1 MHPLPNLDFPPF
13 PTLAYL
19 LRIFWPPFTFST
31 PNLAPLFFRH
41 GVLPLPTCTPGLKS
55 PQALRRTNLKAAFFL
70 FWLQLGQTKWPHYK
84 LAPATPTISGFTA
97 REMSQRLCGWISAS
111 SWCSYRQCPL
121 IANVKIVMR
130 KNLNPKIAPRC
141 ATECC
146 YCVVQVSYCYILRWR
161 LENANINKGLK
172 VHMSFYQCYSF
183 LDWLPK
189 LDYWFITSASLVPV
203 VVSTF
208 I

>member
-130 KNLNPKIAPRC
+130 KKSEPQNSTPMCHRVLLL
-141 ATECC
+141 CC
-146 YCVVQVSYCYILRWR
+146 SGLILLHIEMKVEKRKHKQRFKGSHVFLSMLLFPW
-161 LENANINKGLK
+161 LASKTGLLVHNK
-172 VHMSFYQCYSF
+172 C
-183 LDWLPK
+183 
-189 LDYWFITSASLVPV
+189 
-203 VVSTF
+203 
-208 I
+208 